1 MKVYCM
7 DEDGDEYWLAPSLEA
22 AKAVYVEITGELPDS
37 VEEVSEEGLDKL
49 IVIDTDENE
58 VPTGKKFTFR
68 EYLQQRIAEGV
79 QKPEFF
85 AGSNW

>member
-7 DEDGDEYWLAPSLEA
+7 DEDGDEYWMAPSLEE
-22 AKAVYVEITGELPDS
+22 AKAVYAEITGETPDC

-49 IVIDTDENE
+49 TVTDTDENE
-58 VPTGKKFTFR
+58 VPTGKTFTFR

-79 QKPEFF
+79 RKPEFF
-85 AGSNW
+85 AGNL